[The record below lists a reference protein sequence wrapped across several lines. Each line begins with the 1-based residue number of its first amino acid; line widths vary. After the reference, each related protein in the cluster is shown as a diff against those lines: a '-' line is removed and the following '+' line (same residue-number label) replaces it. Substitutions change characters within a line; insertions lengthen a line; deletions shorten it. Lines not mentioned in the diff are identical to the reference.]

1 MPINPR
7 SKRFARAR
15 KVGHPLEGDSI
26 AENMVEFADHPDVNS
41 TPEVL
46 KAAGKKVPKKK
57 AAPKKKK
64 KS

>member
-1 MPINPR
+1 
-7 SKRFARAR
+7 
-15 KVGHPLEGDSI
+15 
-26 AENMVEFADHPDVNS
+26 MVEFADHPDVNS

>member
-1 MPINPR
+1 MPANPR

-15 KVGHPLEGDSI
+15 KMGHPLTGDTI
-26 AENMVEFADHPDVNS
+26 AEIMIEFADHPDVN
-41 TPEVL
+41 TNPEVL